1 MEGSVLHRYSPP
13 PCAGPPLPP
22 VVLVGVVVAINVD
35 WVSEESLCRDEKVN
49 WPAAGLLPGLYFA
62 ILSRVFQ
69 EKFRYC
75 TTLAWNPRCGLLF
88 VFSGK

>member
-1 MEGSVLHRYSPP
+1 MLHRYSPP

-22 VVLVGVVVAINVD
+22 VVLVSPVAIIIVF
-35 WVSEESLCRDEKVN
+35 VSEEILCRDERVH

-69 EKFRYC
+69 E
-75 TTLAWNPRCGLLF
+75 TLLHHVGVDCFLF
-88 VFSGK
+88 SPENDETETDKDV